1 MIIFVSGH
9 SITGHKSQGMT
20 VRDPR
25 VLVTDLRS
33 AFTDALSYVISSRI
47 ESIEQIFFSH
57 SLPRKKFKC
66 SQTVLEEI
74 DRLEDISINNNPTAW
89 FQDDDNYIKISA
101 LNVYKLD
108 RHFED
113 LKSDV
118 SLMKSSLICCVET
131 WLAPPKDE
139 DEMEEQINYYNIEGY
154 STHLNSVGAGKGIA
168 IFSKPPFSRPQNS
181 NGTNFQ
187 ITKITSP
194 DLDVICVYR
203 SQEGN
208 KRDLLSKLLDILTP
222 NKATY
227 ICGDFNICLFTEP
240 QNVLTDTLKQNNF
253 VQIVEK
259 PTFKSGSLL
268 DHGYVR
274 ETNPFTVTTY
284 APYWSD
290 HDAVLLVVHKE
301 KDGII
306 QEKQHIPKTTSDIPA
321 KRKQRSE
328 KTDSPSKKIKPNKDF
343 DEMDRKM
350 QQKMKAERNQPPKV
364 DPQKVAKLLQKI
376 RDQKEQERKQ
386 PSENIGSPSKR
397 MKMDDEFNKK
407 SKRKLKN
414 PHYAS
419 PSKKKQPDEDFDEM
433 DRKMEEKMK
442 AERNQP
448 PKVDP
453 QKLAELLQKIRDQK
467 EQENKKK

>member
-1 MIIFVSGH
+1 
-9 SITGHKSQGMT
+9 MT

-33 AFTDALSYVISSRI
+33 AFADALSYVISSRI
-47 ESIEQIFFSH
+47 ESIEQIFFVH

-74 DRLEDISINNNPTAW
+74 ERLQDISINNNPTAW
-89 FQDDDNYIKISA
+89 FKEDEDYIKISA

-118 SLMKSSLICCVET
+118 SIMKSSLICCVET
-131 WLAPPKDE
+131 WLDPPKNK
-139 DEMEEQINYYNIEGY
+139 DEMEEQNNYYNIEGY
-154 STHLNSVGAGKGIA
+154 STHLNSVGAGKGMA
-168 IFSKPPFSRPQNS
+168 IFSKPPFSNPRNH

-208 KRDLLSKLLDILTP
+208 KRELLSKLLERLTP

-227 ICGDFNICLFTEP
+227 ICGDFNICLFKEP
-240 QNVLTDTLKQNNF
+240 QNVLSDTLKENSF
-253 VQIVEK
+253 VQIVQN

-274 ETNPFTVTTY
+274 ETNPFTGTTY

-306 QEKQHIPKTTSDIPA
+306 QENQHIPKSTAGIPA
-321 KRKQRSE
+321 KRKQPS
-328 KTDSPSKKIKPNKDF
+328 KNIDSPSKRNKPNKDF

-350 QQKMKAERNQPPKV
+350 QEKMKAERNKPPKVDPQRVAELLQKIRDKKKQERKQPSQNIDSPSKRMKMDDEFNKKSKRKIKNPHYASPSKKKQHDEDFDEMDRKMEEKMKAERNQPPKV

-376 RDQKEQERKQ
+376 RDQKEQERK
-386 PSENIGSPSKR
+386 
-397 MKMDDEFNKK
+397 
-407 SKRKLKN
+407 KN
-414 PHYAS
+414 
-419 PSKKKQPDEDFDEM
+419 
-433 DRKMEEKMK
+433 
-442 AERNQP
+442 
-448 PKVDP
+448 
-453 QKLAELLQKIRDQK
+453 
-467 EQENKKK
+467 

>member
-113 LKSDV
+113 LKSDI

-131 WLAPPKDE
+131 WLAPPKDK

-154 STHLNSVGAGKGIA
+154 STHLNSVGAGKGMA
-168 IFSKPPFSRPQNS
+168 IFSKPPFSNPRNH

-208 KRDLLSKLLDILTP
+208 KRELLSKLLERLTP

-227 ICGDFNICLFTEP
+227 ICGDFNICLFKEP
-240 QNVLTDTLKQNNF
+240 QNVLSDTLKENSF
-253 VQIVEK
+253 VQIVQN

-301 KDGII
+301 SNGTF
-306 QEKQHIPKTTSDIPA
+306 EVKQKASRRKSDSTKKTKGSDSAEQNRRIDSDLDDMDAAMEARMKA
-321 KRKQRSE
+321 KRK
-328 KTDSPSKKIKPNKDF
+328 D
-343 DEMDRKM
+343 MGH
-350 QQKMKAERNQPPKV
+350 
-364 DPQKVAKLLQKI
+364 LI
-376 RDQKEQERKQ
+376 REA
-386 PSENIGSPSKR
+386 
-397 MKMDDEFNKK
+397 
-407 SKRKLKN
+407 KRKLKAKSSEYESTEKARRIN
-414 PHYAS
+414 SDIDDIDAAMEAKLNAKVKDMGQLIKEAKRKLKAKHSEPVL
-419 PSKKKQPDEDFDEM
+419 KK
-433 DRKMEEKMK
+433 RKHES
-442 AERNQP
+442 
-448 PKVDP
+448 DT
-453 QKLAELLQKIRDQK
+453 DD
-467 EQENKKK
+467 

>member
-66 SQTVLEEI
+66 SETVLEEI

-89 FQDDDNYIKISA
+89 FQNDEDYINISA

-131 WLAPPKDE
+131 WLEPKRE
-139 DEMEEQINYYNIEGY
+139 DEMEEQNNYNMEGY

-168 IFSKPPFSRPQNS
+168 IFSKPPFSRPRDS

-208 KRDLLSKLLDILTP
+208 KRELLSKLLERSTP

-227 ICGDFNICLFTEP
+227 ICGDFNICLFKEP
-240 QNVLTDTLKQNNF
+240 QNVLSDTLKENSF
-253 VQIVEK
+253 VQIVQN

-274 ETNPFTVTTY
+274 ETNPFTGTTY

-301 KDGII
+301 SNGTF
-306 QEKQHIPKTTSDIPA
+306 EVKQKASRRKSDSTKKRKESDSAEQNRRIDSDLDDMDAAMEARMKA
-321 KRKQRSE
+321 KRK
-328 KTDSPSKKIKPNKDF
+328 D
-343 DEMDRKM
+343 MGH
-350 QQKMKAERNQPPKV
+350 
-364 DPQKVAKLLQKI
+364 LI
-376 RDQKEQERKQ
+376 REA
-386 PSENIGSPSKR
+386 
-397 MKMDDEFNKK
+397 
-407 SKRKLKN
+407 KRKLKAKSSEYESTEKARRIDSDIN
-414 PHYAS
+414 DIDDAMEAKLNAKVKDMGQLIKEAKRKLKPKQS
-419 PSKKKQPDEDFDEM
+419 EPVLKK
-433 DRKMEEKMK
+433 RKHES
-442 AERNQP
+442 
-448 PKVDP
+448 DT
-453 QKLAELLQKIRDQK
+453 DD
-467 EQENKKK
+467 

>member
-89 FQDDDNYIKISA
+89 FQNNENYIKISA

-168 IFSKPPFSRPQNS
+168 IFSKPPFSRPRDS

-187 ITKITSP
+187 ITKMSSP

-203 SQEGN
+203 SSDGS
-208 KRDLLSKLLDILTP
+208 KRELLSKLLDILTF
-222 NKATY
+222 NKASY
-227 ICGDFNICLFTEP
+227 ICGDFNICLFKEP
-240 QNVLTDTLKQNNF
+240 QNVLTDTLKENNF
-253 VQIVEK
+253 VQIVQN
-259 PTFKSGSLL
+259 PTFKIGSLL
-268 DHGYVR
+268 DHGYIR
-274 ETNPFTVTTY
+274 QTNPFTMTTY

-301 KDGII
+301 SNGTF
-306 QEKQHIPKTTSDIPA
+306 EVKQKASRRKSDSTKKTKGSDSAEQNRRIDSDLDDMDAAMEARMKA
-321 KRKQRSE
+321 KRK
-328 KTDSPSKKIKPNKDF
+328 D
-343 DEMDRKM
+343 MGH
-350 QQKMKAERNQPPKV
+350 
-364 DPQKVAKLLQKI
+364 LI
-376 RDQKEQERKQ
+376 REA
-386 PSENIGSPSKR
+386 
-397 MKMDDEFNKK
+397 
-407 SKRKLKN
+407 KRKLKAKSSEYESTEKARRIN
-414 PHYAS
+414 SDIDDIDAAMEAKLNAKVKDMGQLIKEAKRKLKPKQS
-419 PSKKKQPDEDFDEM
+419 EPVLKK
-433 DRKMEEKMK
+433 RKHES
-442 AERNQP
+442 
-448 PKVDP
+448 DT
-453 QKLAELLQKIRDQK
+453 DD
-467 EQENKKK
+467 